1 MTKLNEIVQLGMPLS
16 PIKHSA
22 FLGRQRVC
30 PYAQSS
36 NRNEETR
43 IRLAPECLLS

>member
-1 MTKLNEIVQLGMPLS
+1 MTKLNEIVQLGM
-16 PIKHSA
+16 
-22 FLGRQRVC
+22 QRVC

>member
-1 MTKLNEIVQLGMPLS
+1 MTKLNEIVQLGM
-16 PIKHSA
+16 
-22 FLGRQRVC
+22 QRVC

-36 NRNEETR
+36 NRNETR